1 MSGIHT
7 GFKKSMFNFCKSIV
21 TKNSSRMEI
30 FQYMTANSTDNR
42 WDTSWLKSVW
52 MTALITSVSK
62 GATEWNKSEED
73 KTKKDYVKG
82 S

>member
-1 MSGIHT
+1 
-7 GFKKSMFNFCKSIV
+7 
-21 TKNSSRMEI
+21 MEI
-30 FQYMTANSTDNR
+30 FQYMTANSTDNS

-62 GATEWNKSEED
+62 GATEWNKAEED
-73 KTKKDYVKG
+73 KTKKDDVKG